1 MTDHPRDS
9 HQWYD
14 PGHAQDWT
22 QRARTRDEE
31 RLPRL
36 KMLVGFIP
44 FERDEAISV
53 LDIGAGYGL
62 LSQVILEEFPR
73 CQMVWHDFSEVMETY
88 AHQHL
93 ERFEGRVHYVRSD
106 LANPDWGRA
115 LGGPFHAVVSAIAI
129 HNVRPQQRIPSIY
142 QEVFLMVKEGGCFLN
157 SEIVGPSGPLTQRFY
172 RLHRL
177 LSRQEQLRQRGI
189 EKSLVEL
196 EEEQQPRT
204 MTQMQHDHASSLE
217 SQLLWLRQ
225 AGFHEVDCLWK
236 DMGQAIIGGYRLTK
250 STITTR

>member
-1 MTDHPRDS
+1 MTDQPRDS

-14 PGHAQDWT
+14 PDHAHDWT
-22 QRARTRDEE
+22 RRARAREEE

-36 KMLVGFIP
+36 KMLAGFIP

-106 LANPDWGRA
+106 LANPDWGRT

-129 HNVRPQQRIPSIY
+129 HDVHPQQRIPFIY
-142 QEVFLMVKEGGCFLN
+142 REVFSMVKEGGCFLN
-157 SEIVGPSGPLTQRFY
+157 SEYVGPSGPLTRKLY
-172 RLHRL
+172 HLHQL
-177 LSRQEQLRQRGI
+177 LSRQEQSRQRGI

-196 EEEQQPRT
+196 EEEWRSRDMAHMQQ
-204 MTQMQHDHASSLE
+204 ASLE
-217 SQLLWLRQ
+217 SQLPWLRQ
-225 AGFHEVDCLWK
+225 AGFDEVDCLWK
-236 DMGQAIIGGYRLTK
+236 DIGQAIIGGYRL
-250 STITTR
+250 SGSRSN